1 MIYIIKSF
9 LFFLLVFIYI
19 AQAIPINKQNN
30 LNSTRNNTLLVKSL
44 HHVNKHIK
52 HKKRCHYTDKSSS
65 LNKDI
70 DDLSATS
77 YSLIK
82 QQRVRDQHQNRNH
95 NQHHHHSFIQTDQ
108 TESEKLYVNIGDTI
122 NLTCIIDTKEIDWH
136 FKDNNLT
143 TTILSYGLQLQ
154 VAPQASSSA
163 AAQYNDFNDLLVN
176 EHQKYK
182 VTSDRQSIHMIT
194 VQVQGN
200 QDEGS
205 YQCVDSKSEIPVK
218 KTIRVILS
226 NNLNHYNIT

>member
-1 MIYIIKSF
+1 MIYIIIKSF
-9 LFFLLVFIYI
+9 LFFLLMFIYI
-19 AQAIPINKQNN
+19 VQAIPIKQNN

-44 HHVNKHIK
+44 HHVNKHNK

-65 LNKDI
+65 LALNKDI

-95 NQHHHHSFIQTDQ
+95 NHHHHSFIQMDQ

-154 VAPQASSSA
+154 VASQASSA

-194 VQVQGN
+194 VRVQGN

-226 NNLNHYNIT
+226 NN